1 MVGILCDRKL
11 KSIKSQTLLHGR
23 TKKSELIIE
32 ETFAI
37 LVISLFM
44 TILLTCYTDESFV
57 KYYSSTQYFYVVATV
72 SFRKV

>member
-11 KSIKSQTLLHGR
+11 KSIKSQTLLHER
-23 TKKSELIIE
+23 TKKSGLIIE

-37 LVISLFM
+37 LFISLFM
-44 TILLTCYTDESFV
+44 TILLTCYTDESFFR
-57 KYYSSTQYFYVVATV
+57 YSSIQYFNVVAAV